1 MGWGGEEREDEEVK
15 AVNLQKVKHLSKT
28 SDKTTC

>member
-1 MGWGGEEREDEEVK
+1 MGSGGEEREDEEVK
-15 AVNLQKVKHLSKT
+15 SVNLQKVKHLSKT